1 MSAPLSSLL
10 GHVRG
15 LDSARG
21 ASATDAE
28 LLSGFAAHCD
38 EAAFTTLVQRHGP
51 MVLRVCRR
59 VLRHE
64 QDAEDAFQAT
74 FLTLARRAAAVRKG
88 EALASW
94 LHGVACR
101 TAASARR
108 AAARRRAHEERARL
122 APVTAPGEE
131 FAWREVQSALDEEV
145 QRLPEKYRAVFV
157 PCCLEGESRAE
168 VARQLGEKEGTVSS
182 RLAEARNLL
191 RRRLARRGITLSAL
205 LTAVA
210 VTQGTGRGGVPA
222 ALARSTVRAAG
233 MLARGAS
240 AGVSHRVLT
249 LIGRGGVNRP
259 GLVTGALVLTLLAA
273 GLVVGAATT
282 ADQPPAGDSPVRS
295 PVAALA
301 PEEPVRNPERT
312 DRHGDPLPEGAVA
325 RIGTQRFRH
334 GGGSVNRVLPTPDG
348 KMLVS
353 KNYYGD
359 ASVLVWE
366 LATGRLLHQFPG
378 HYKENRAVALSPDGK
393 TLALGQDKVIRFY
406 DLTSG
411 KEVRNLSSSIGGTD
425 GLAFSPDGKVLASG
439 HGCNT
444 VLLWDLAGGKVQ
456 SQLQAEQNQV
466 SNLVFSP
473 DGKTLATGDTIDT
486 LIRLFDVATGKER
499 QQIRCAV
506 FAREFA
512 FSPDG
517 KTLAVGAQEGAASLW
532 DVTTGKPIRELHSPN
547 KYVRS
552 LAWSPDGKSLA
563 TGDLDDETQVV
574 AVRLWD
580 PATGKELRQMQMNGA
595 VGMAES
601 LAFTADGKTLICGGS
616 HGVIR
621 LWDPATG
628 AEKSPTGLPGP
639 VRHMAVSPD
648 GKTLAFSARDIT
660 LWDLT
665 AEREIGTLPGH
676 HWSFTFAPDG
686 KTLAGGNDMNGLNV
700 WDVTGRRLLSQ
711 VKVDPQKE
719 NLKWV
724 AFDCVA
730 FSPDGKVIATAG
742 RELNET
748 AGRELNGSDR
758 YPVVRL
764 WETATGRQIREH
776 CYKDEI
782 YDMPGS
788 VAFSPDGTLLVTS
801 GAVLERDGAV
811 CVLDMSGAQD
821 QSRLQQMI
829 NRSLGKTKRR
839 FIGQIPEPRVAFSP
853 DGRLLAMNRSEEG
866 IPVWEM
872 ATGRERCLLRGH
884 DGPTSAVAFSA
895 DGRTLAS
902 AGWDHT
908 IRVWNVETAT
918 ELKRLKGHRGQVN
931 ALVFTPDGRRL
942 ISAGNDSTVLF
953 WDVLDLTRRPRP
965 ALRLGPS
972 EWDALWADLAAT
984 DAGKAHAALARLTAA
999 PAVTVPAVRE
1009 RVRPAPEPDVRL
1021 LAQLV
1026 RDLNSEEFAARE
1038 KASQELGRLG
1048 ESVEAAVK
1056 SARKGASP
1064 EAARRCDE
1072 LLTKLAVLSGDRL
1085 RGVRA
1090 VEVLERIGTPE
1101 AVTVLESLARGAPQ
1115 ARLTRDARAARDR
1128 LARSAGDR

>member
-108 AAARRRAHEERARL
+108 AAARRRAHEERARP
-122 APVTAPGEE
+122 APVTAPGDE

-233 MLARGAS
+233 MLARGAG

-301 PEEPVRNPERT
+301 PEEPVRT

-334 GGGSVNRVLPTPDG
+334 GGGSINRLLPTSDG

-353 KNYYGD
+353 KNYSGD
-359 ASVLVWE
+359 ASVCVWE
-366 LATGRLLHQFPG
+366 LATGRLIHQFPG
-378 HYKENRAVALSPDGK
+378 HYDENRAVALSPDGK
-393 TLALGQDKVIRFY
+393 TLALGQDKAIRFY
-406 DLTSG
+406 DLASG
-411 KEVRNLSSSIGGTD
+411 KEVRSWTSSVGD
-425 GLAFSPDGKVLASG
+425 AYYLAFSPDGKVLASA
-439 HGCNT
+439 HGGGA
-444 VLLWDLAGGKVQ
+444 VLLWDVAKGRVRTRLTAG
-456 SQLQAEQNQV
+456 QNTRTM
-466 SNLVFSP
+466 LVFSP
-473 DGKTLATGDTIDT
+473 DGKTLATADVLKK
-486 LIRLFDVATGKER
+486 LIRLFDVTTGKER
-499 QQIRCAV
+499 QQIGSETLA
-506 FAREFA
+506 FPLDFA

-517 KTLAVGAQEGAASLW
+517 ATLAAGGDGTASLW
-532 DVTTGKPIRELHSPN
+532 DVTTGKPVRELHSPN
-547 KYVRS
+547 KHLRLGLYTPVL

-563 TGDLDDETQVV
+563 TSDLGAKV
-574 AVRLWD
+574 AEMQVRLWD
-580 PATGKELRQMQMNGA
+580 PATGKELRQMQIKGSS
-595 VGMAES
+595 GMAES
-601 LAFTADGKTLICGGS
+601 LAFTADGQSLICGDNRGI
-616 HGVIR
+616 IR

-628 AEKSPTGLPGP
+628 SEKSPAGLPGP
-639 VRHMAVSPD
+639 VGYMAVSPD
-648 GKTLAFSARDIT
+648 GKTLAFSTGGIA
-660 LWDLT
+660 LWDL
-665 AEREIGTLPGH
+665 AKGREIGMLPESHG
-676 HWSFTFAPDG
+676 SFAFAPDG
-686 KTLAGGNDMNGLNV
+686 KTLAGGSGNELNV
-700 WDVTGRRLLSQ
+700 WDVAGQRLLRRMQ
-711 VKVDPQKE
+711 IDMQKE
-719 NLKWV
+719 KLTDAWIHHI
-724 AFDCVA
+724 A
-730 FSPDGKVIATAG
+730 FSPDGKAMTTVSGEGDGPVNRPMI
-742 RELNET
+742 R
-748 AGRELNGSDR
+748 S
-758 YPVVRL
+758 VVRR
-764 WETATGRQIREH
+764 WDTTMGRHSGQR
-776 CYKDEI
+776 I
-782 YDMPGS
+782 YPNDDSCSIQGI
-788 VAFSPDGTLLVTS
+788 AFSPDGTRLVTS
-801 GAVLERDGAV
+801 GRDANQGITV
-811 CVLDMSGAQD
+811 RVLDAISCQE
-821 QSRLQQMI
+821 QSRLQGAL
-829 NRSLGKTKRR
+829 NRSLGKKAGER
-839 FIGQIPEPRVAFSP
+839 PESWRVRMQPTFSP
-853 DGRLLAMNRSEEG
+853 DGRLLAMNRGEAA

-872 ATGRERCLLRGH
+872 TTGNERCLLRGH

-908 IRVWNVETAT
+908 IRVWDVETAR
-918 ELKRLKGHRGQVN
+918 ELKCWKGHRGLVN
-931 ALVFTPDGRRL
+931 ALAFTPDGRTL
-942 ISAGNDSTVLF
+942 ISAGNDCTLLL
-953 WDVLDLTRRPRP
+953 WDVLELTRRPRP
-965 ALRLGPS
+965 MVHLGPS
-972 EWDALWADLAAT
+972 ERDALWSDLASA
-984 DAGKAHAALARLTAA
+984 DAGKAHAALARLASA
-999 PAVTVPAVRE
+999 PTVTVPAVRE
-1009 RVRPAPEPDVRL
+1009 RVRPAPEPDARL

-1026 RDLNSEEFAARE
+1026 RDLDSEEFAARE

-1048 ESVEAAVK
+1048 ESVEAALK

-1128 LARSAGDR
+1128 LARPAGDR

>member
-1 MSAPLSSLL
+1 M
-10 GHVRG
+10 
-15 LDSARG
+15 
-21 ASATDAE
+21 
-28 LLSGFAAHCD
+28 
-38 EAAFTTLVQRHGP
+38 VQRHAP

-191 RRRLARRGITLSAL
+191 RRRLSRRGITLSAL

-233 MLARGAS
+233 MLARGAG

-273 GLVVGAATT
+273 GLVVGAVTT

-301 PEEPVRNPERT
+301 PEEPVRT

-334 GGGSVNRVLPTPDG
+334 GGGSINRVLPTPDG

-353 KNYYGD
+353 KTYYGD

-378 HYKENRAVALSPDGK
+378 HYEENRAVALSPDGK

-425 GLAFSPDGKVLASG
+425 ELAFSPDGKVLASG

-456 SQLQAEQNQV
+456 SRLQAEQNRV

-473 DGKTLATGDTIDT
+473 DGKTLATGDTLDT
-486 LIRLFDVATGKER
+486 LIRLFDVATGQER
-499 QQIRCAV
+499 RQIRCKTD
-506 FAREFA
+506 ARDFA

-517 KTLAVGAQEGAASLW
+517 ATLAVGAHDGAASLW
-532 DVTTGKPIRELHSPN
+532 DVITGKPVRELHSPN
-547 KYVRS
+547 KHVRS
-552 LAWSPDGKSLA
+552 LTWSPDGKSLA
-563 TGDLDDETQVV
+563 TSDLDAAAQVA

-580 PATGKELRQMQMNGA
+580 PATGKELRQMQMNGT

-621 LWDPATG
+621 LCDPATG
-628 AEKSPTGLPGP
+628 SEKSPAGLPGP
-639 VRHMAVSPD
+639 VWHVAVSPN

-660 LWDLT
+660 LWDLAT
-665 AEREIGTLPGH
+665 EREIGTLPEFH
-676 HWSFTFAPDG
+676 LSFAFAPDG
-686 KTLAGGNDMNGLNV
+686 KTLAGGGDDSTLNV
-700 WDVTGRRLLSQ
+700 WDVGNQRLVRRVQ
-711 VKVDPQKE
+711 VDKE
-719 NLKWV
+719 KEKLKFAV
-724 AFDCVA
+724 LDRIA
-730 FSPDGKVIATAG
+730 FSPDGKVMATVGLERAG
-742 RELNET
+742 SEYD
-748 AGRELNGSDR
+748 AA
-758 YPVVRL
+758 VRL
-764 WETATGRQIREH
+764 WDTATGAQLHRHVYESHELATPDSI
-776 CYKDEI
+776 
-782 YDMPGS
+782 
-788 VAFSPDGTLLVTS
+788 AFSPDGASLVTS
-801 GAVLERDGAV
+801 GRGYGVNRADAVR
-811 CVLDMSGAQD
+811 VLDATGRQEQTRV
-821 QSRLQQMI
+821 QSVLNQ
-829 NRSLGKTKRR
+829 SLGGGEQPRPGAR
-839 FIGQIPEPRVAFSP
+839 SVLPRVSFSP

-872 ATGRERCLLRGH
+872 ATGRERCLLKGH

-908 IRVWNVETAT
+908 IRVWDVETAT
-918 ELKRLKGHRGQVN
+918 ELKRLKGHRGLVN
-931 ALVFTPDGRRL
+931 ALAFTPDGRRL
-942 ISAGNDSTVLF
+942 ISAGDDSMVLF
-953 WDVLDLTRRPRP
+953 WDVLELTRRTRP
-965 ALRLGPS
+965 AARLGPS
-972 EWDALWADLAAT
+972 EWDALWADLAAA

-999 PAVTVPAVRE
+999 PAITVTAVRE
-1009 RVRPAPEPDVRL
+1009 RVRPAPEPDARL
-1021 LAQLV
+1021 LARLV
-1026 RDLNSEEFAARE
+1026 RDLDSEEFAARE
-1038 KASQELGRLG
+1038 KASQELARLG
-1048 ESVEAAVK
+1048 ESAEAALK

-1064 EAARRCDE
+1064 ETARRCDE
-1072 LLTKLAVLSGDRL
+1072 LLTKLAVPSGDRL